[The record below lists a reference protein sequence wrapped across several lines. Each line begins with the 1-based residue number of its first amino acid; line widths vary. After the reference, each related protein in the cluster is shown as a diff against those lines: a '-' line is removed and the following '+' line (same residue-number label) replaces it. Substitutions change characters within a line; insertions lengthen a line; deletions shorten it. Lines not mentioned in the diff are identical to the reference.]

1 MDKKHVVIT
10 GAGSGLGA
18 SLALKYAEMDYHVTL
33 LGRTYSKLRYVA
45 DKMTSDNVSL
55 YTIDVSSAEEVE
67 KVFMEIKEESGQ
79 IDVLVNNAGVG
90 VFDDAEKLTTDVID
104 QMIDINLK
112 GTIFCTQAV
121 LPEMKERNDGT
132 IIQVI
137 STAGLEGKASEAV
150 YCASKYGQRGFTE
163 SIIKELKDT
172 DVHVLAAYMG
182 GMKTSFWDEI
192 YSKEEIEHLMDP
204 DDVAD
209 IILANVTP
217 RKNLTV
223 PEIVIKNHIPKAK

>member
-1 MDKKHVVIT
+1 MAMDSKHVVIT

-33 LGRTYSKLRYVA
+33 LGRTFSKLRYVA
-45 DKMTSDNVSL
+45 DKMSSDKVSV
-55 YTIDVSSAEEVE
+55 YTLDVSSHEEVA
-67 KVFMEIKEESGQ
+67 KVFKEIREDSGD

-90 VFDDAEKLTTDVID
+90 VFDDAENISPDSVD

-112 GTIFCTQAV
+112 GTIYCTQAV
-121 LPEMKERNDGT
+121 LPRMKERNEGT

-137 STAGLEGKASEAV
+137 STAGLDGKASESV
-150 YCASKYGQRGFTE
+150 YCASKFGARGFTE
-163 SIIKELKDT
+163 SIIKELDDT
-172 DVHVLAAYMG
+172 DIHVLAAYMG
-182 GMKTSFWDEI
+182 GMKTSFWDDI
-192 YSKEEIEHLMDP
+192 YSKEEIQHLMDP

-209 IILANVTP
+209 IILANVKA

-223 PEIVIKNHIPKAK
+223 PEIVIKNHLT

>member
-1 MDKKHVVIT
+1 MDEKHVVIT

-18 SLALKYAEMDYHVTL
+18 SLAMKYAEMDYHVTL

-45 DKMTSDNVSL
+45 DKMTSDRVSL
-55 YTIDVSSAEEVE
+55 YTIDVSSAEEVA
-67 KVFMEIKEESGQ
+67 KVFKEIKEESGQ

-121 LPEMKERNDGT
+121 LPEMKDRNDGT

-137 STAGLEGKASEAV
+137 STAGLEGKTSESV

-163 SIIKELKDT
+163 SIIKELNDT
-172 DVHVLAAYMG
+172 DIHVLAAYMG
-182 GMKTSFWDEI
+182 GMKTSFWDDM

-209 IILANVTP
+209 IILANVKP
-217 RKNLTV
+217 RQNLTV
-223 PEIVIKNHIPKAK
+223 PEIVIKNHLPKSK

>member
-18 SLALKYAEMDYHVTL
+18 SLAMKYAEMGYHVTL
-33 LGRTYSKLRYVA
+33 LGRTYSKLRYIA
-45 DKMTSDNVSL
+45 DKMSSDSVSL
-55 YTIDVSSAEEVE
+55 YTIDVSSADEVQ
-67 KVFMEIKEESGQ
+67 KVFKEIKEESDQ

-90 VFDDAEKLTTDVID
+90 VFDDAENLTPDVID

-112 GTIFCTQAV
+112 GTIYCTQAV

-163 SIIKELKDT
+163 SIIKELADT

-209 IILANVTP
+209 IILANVEP

-223 PEIVIKNHIPKAK
+223 PEIVIKNHIPKSK

>member
-1 MDKKHVVIT
+1 MEEKHVVIT

-18 SLALKYAEMDYHVTL
+18 SLAVKYSEMGYHVTL
-33 LGRTYSKLRYVA
+33 LGRTYSKLRYLA

-55 YTIDVSSAEEVE
+55 YTIDVSSAEEVQ
-67 KVFMEIKEESGQ
+67 KVFSEIKEESGD
-79 IDVLVNNAGVG
+79 IDILVNNAGVG
-90 VFDDAEKLTTDVID
+90 IFGDAEDITTDAVD

-121 LPEMKERNDGT
+121 LPQMKKRNEGT

-137 STAGLEGKASEAV
+137 STAGLEGKPTEAV

-163 SIIKELKDT
+163 SISKELADT
-172 DVHVLAAYMG
+172 DIHILSAYMG
-182 GMKTSFWDEI
+182 GMKTSFWDDI
-192 YSKEEIEHLMDP
+192 YTKEEIEHLMDP

-209 IILANVTP
+209 IILANVKV

-223 PEIVIKNHIPKAK
+223 PDIVIKNHIPKSN

>member
-1 MDKKHVVIT
+1 MEEKHVVIT

-18 SLALKYAEMDYHVTL
+18 SLAVKYSEMGYHVTL
-33 LGRTYSKLRYVA
+33 LGRTYSKLRYLA

-55 YTIDVSSAEEVE
+55 YTIDVSSAEEVQ
-67 KVFMEIKEESGQ
+67 KVFSEIKEESGD
-79 IDVLVNNAGVG
+79 IDILVNNAGVG
-90 VFDDAEKLTTDVID
+90 IFGDAEDITTDAVD

-121 LPEMKERNDGT
+121 LPQMKKRNEGT

-137 STAGLEGKASEAV
+137 STAGLEGKPTEAV

-163 SIIKELKDT
+163 SISKELADT
-172 DVHVLAAYMG
+172 DIHILSAYMG
-182 GMKTSFWDEI
+182 GMKTSFWDDI
-192 YSKEEIEHLMDP
+192 YTKKEIEHLMDP

-209 IILANVTP
+209 IILANVKV

-223 PEIVIKNHIPKAK
+223 PDIVIKNHIPKSN

>member
-55 YTIDVSSAEEVE
+55 YTIDVSSADEVE
-67 KVFMEIKEESGQ
+67 KVFNEIREESEQ

-163 SIIKELKDT
+163 SIIKELADT

-209 IILANVTP
+209 IILANVKP
-217 RKNLTV
+217 RQNLTV
-223 PEIVIKNHIPKAK
+223 PEIVIKNHLPKSK

>member
-1 MDKKHVVIT
+1 
-10 GAGSGLGA
+10 
-18 SLALKYAEMDYHVTL
+18 
-33 LGRTYSKLRYVA
+33 
-45 DKMTSDNVSL
+45 MTSDNVSL
-55 YTIDVSSAEEVE
+55 YTIDVSSTDEVE
-67 KVFMEIKEESGQ
+67 KVFNEIREESEQ

-121 LPEMKERNDGT
+121 LPEMKKRNDGT

-163 SIIKELKDT
+163 SIIKELADT

-182 GMKTSFWDEI
+182 GMKTSFWDDM
-192 YSKEEIEHLMDP
+192 YSKDEIEHLMDP

-209 IILANVTP
+209 IILANVKP
-217 RKNLTV
+217 RQNLTV
-223 PEIVIKNHIPKAK
+223 PEIVIKNHLPKSK

>member
-1 MDKKHVVIT
+1 MEEKHVVIT

-18 SLALKYAEMDYHVTL
+18 SLALKYSEMGYHVTL
-33 LGRTYSKLRYVA
+33 LGRTYSKLRYLA

-55 YTIDVSSAEEVE
+55 YTIDVSSAEEVQ
-67 KVFMEIKEESGQ
+67 KVFSEIKEESGD
-79 IDVLVNNAGVG
+79 IDILVNNAGVG
-90 VFDDAEKLTTDVID
+90 IFGDAEDITTDAVD

-121 LPEMKERNDGT
+121 LPQMKKRNEGT

-137 STAGLEGKASEAV
+137 STAGLEGKPTEAV

-163 SIIKELKDT
+163 SISKELADT
-172 DVHVLAAYMG
+172 DIHILSAYMG
-182 GMKTSFWDEI
+182 GMKTSFWDDI
-192 YSKEEIEHLMDP
+192 YTKEEIEHLMDP

-209 IILANVTP
+209 IILANVKA

-223 PEIVIKNHIPKAK
+223 PDIVIKNHIPKSN

>member
-55 YTIDVSSAEEVE
+55 YTIDVSSADEVE
-67 KVFMEIKEESGQ
+67 KVFNEIREESEQ

-137 STAGLEGKASEAV
+137 STAGLEGKTLESV

-163 SIIKELKDT
+163 SIIKELNDT
-172 DVHVLAAYMG
+172 DIHVLAAYMG
-182 GMKTSFWDEI
+182 GMKTSFWDDM
-192 YSKEEIEHLMDP
+192 YSKDEIEHLMDP

-209 IILANVTP
+209 IILANVKP
-217 RKNLTV
+217 RQNLTV
-223 PEIVIKNHIPKAK
+223 PEIVIKNHIPESK

>member
-1 MDKKHVVIT
+1 MEVKNAVIT

-18 SLALKYAEMDYHVTL
+18 SLALKYAEMGYHVTL
-33 LGRTYSKLRYVA
+33 LGRTYSKLRYIA
-45 DKMTSDNVSL
+45 DKMTSDRVSL

-67 KVFMEIKEESGQ
+67 KVFKDIREESGK

-90 VFDDAEKLTTDVID
+90 VFDEAEYLTTDVID

-137 STAGLEGKASEAV
+137 STAGLEGKASESI
-150 YCASKYGQRGFTE
+150 YCASKFGQRGFTE

-172 DVHVLAAYMG
+172 NIHVLAAYMG
-182 GMKTSFWDEI
+182 GMKTSFWNDM
-192 YSKEEIEHLMDP
+192 YSKDEIEHLMDP

-209 IILANVTP
+209 IILANIKP
-217 RKNLTV
+217 RQNLTV
-223 PEIVIKNHIPKAK
+223 PEIVIKNHIPDSK